1 MSAMS
6 DVQSPGDQEG
16 RGQST
21 RRPRGR
27 QTRGTAALGFLEA
40 YALVIFIAIFIA
52 FFSILPETA
61 QIFPTVANFQAIAGN
76 QAVIAIVA
84 LAALVPLIAN
94 QFDLSVGATAGL
106 SAVYSADLMASGDS
120 VALAVVVGIAIGA
133 LVGLING
140 VLVTRAGVNAVIV
153 TLGTSTIIGGLIAM
167 KTNGETIVNVP
178 NGVIEFGTANTLG
191 IPRPALVLLAIAVL
205 VYYVLEFT
213 PLGRYLY
220 ALGSNDAAARLV
232 GLPTRT
238 TLASSFVIAG
248 VLSGSAGVLQVARS
262 GGADPRVSTTFTLAA
277 LAAAFL
283 SAAAIRPGRFN
294 VGGVIVAV
302 AFLAVLN
309 GGLNLA
315 GAQPYVN
322 DYVNGAALIVGV
334 GLAAYLG
341 RRRRGTSTA

>member
-1 MSAMS
+1 MPERPP
-6 DVQSPGDQEG
+6 DHDR
-16 RGQST
+16 RG
-21 RRPRGR
+21 PRASG
-27 QTRGTAALGFLEA
+27 LLEA
-40 YALVIFIAIFIA
+40 YALVIMIAGFIV
-52 FFSILPETA
+52 FFSLLPETA
-61 QIFPTVANFQAIAGN
+61 ETFPTLANFQAISGN
-76 QAVIAIVA
+76 QAVIAIVS

-106 SAVYSADLMASGDS
+106 SAVFSADLMAGGSP
-120 VALAVVVGIAIGA
+120 VILAVLVGIGIGSAIGLA
-133 LVGLING
+133 NGL
-140 VLVTRAGVNAVIV
+140 LVTRARVNAVIV
-153 TLGTSTIIGGLIAM
+153 TLGTSTILGGVIAM

-178 NGVIEFGTANTLG
+178 AGVIDFGTANTFG
-191 IPRPALVLLAIAVL
+191 VPRPVLVLVAVAL
-205 VYYVLEFT
+205 IVYYMLEHT

-220 ALGSNDAAARLV
+220 AMGSNQSAARLV
-232 GLPTRT
+232 GLPTRA
-238 TLASSFVIAG
+238 TLTASFVIAG
-248 VLSGSAGVLQVARS
+248 ALAGAAGVLQVARS

-294 VGGVIVAV
+294 VGGVLVAV

-315 GAQPYVN
+315 GAQPYIN

-341 RRRRGTSTA
+341 RRRRGGDAS